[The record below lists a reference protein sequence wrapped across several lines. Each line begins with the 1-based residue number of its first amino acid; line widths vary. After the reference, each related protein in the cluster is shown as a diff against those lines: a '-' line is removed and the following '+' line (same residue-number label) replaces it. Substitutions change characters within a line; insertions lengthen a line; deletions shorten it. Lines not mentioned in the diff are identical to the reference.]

1 MNENQTSADG
11 NRPDILNQTP
21 ERPNA
26 SYVGIDANT
35 RENTASPLNHHR
47 TPKPQKPELL
57 GILAELE
64 ARLLRLE
71 LSYKIL
77 HELLLDETPY
87 KKTPKLS
94 TFGKKLS
101 PRLQGKYRV

>member
-1 MNENQTSADG
+1 MNENQTSTDG
-11 NRPDILNQTP
+11 NRSDLDHQTP
-21 ERPNA
+21 ERSNSA
-26 SYVGIDANT
+26 NVGADTNT
-35 RENTASPLNHHR
+35 RENPSTILNHN
-47 TPKPQKPELL
+47 KKQKPHDSRSISL
-57 GILAELE
+57 LAEIE

-94 TFGKKLS
+94 AFGKKLS